1 MALERLY
8 GPNTRWIV
16 IEPEAIK
23 DFANPTSDELNA
35 AIANGLGANITCAV
49 NQDGSTFDLGDS
61 ETDDSLTFCQVA
73 GAVNPTSYNPEITI
87 EVETSR
93 DRTEGNTANTAH
105 EARTAARVSG
115 GAAAEVGG
123 ASGRWVL
130 MRGLRSVVPCT
141 ARGLWPDPHAESTSL
156 AQSRPNGKS
165 LRGNP
170 GKEGA
175 TARAGS
181 SPR

>member
-93 DRTEGNTANTAH
+93 DRTEDNTANTAH
-105 EARTAARVSG
+105 DLLAYKGNEYFFGLSVGEAPDAPFAAGEQIKLVRGAIDYGVYQIGSG
-115 GAAAEVGG
+115 ENIRLSSEV
-123 ASGRWVL
+123 ASRNDVAWNV
-130 MRGLRSVVPCT
+130 
-141 ARGLWPDPHAESTSL
+141 SL
-156 AQSRPNGKS
+156 A
-165 LRGNP
+165 
-170 GKEGA
+170 
-175 TARAGS
+175 
-181 SPR
+181 